1 MIYTLLY
8 NDAQGAKNTISFD
21 CILSASE
28 TYTSSLTEHPVE
40 SGMPIADN
48 ITHKNTTISIEGMVS
63 DYNVTNPSKGI
74 EFVKFIDGEIFSDV
88 KIPPPAIP
96 ILREQ
101 LLFVRNNK
109 VPITLSVGKSGDDIL
124 TEYTNCIMTSL
135 TFNDTGANGVAL
147 YASLT
152 LVPIRIASVKTQ
164 QEKAVPD
171 VLLKAVE
178 PSTAKDGDPAA
189 ASNDPNKPQIGS
201 DKKADP
207 VGLVDEDILKRAD
220 ENRRLAEEYHR
231 KADELSKGAK

>member
-88 KIPPPAIP
+88 KIPSPAIP

-147 YASLT
+147 YASIT

-178 PSTAKDGDPAA
+178 PTAPKDGDPA
-189 ASNDPNKPQIGS
+189 KPDDQSKLKNGKPS
-201 DKKADP
+201 EPVGVYHDP
-207 VGLVDEDILKRAD
+207 VQKARLDAIIAEQERIKEATD
-220 ENRRLAEEYHR
+220 RLAR
-231 KADELSKGAK
+231 GGK